1 MLKIPTEVSVKP
13 KGKTVHSLSHF
24 SRPDPSEKTSK
35 MNTSARQ
42 KLDIFID
49 NNKLSM
55 FDKNSSMSQRSHE
68 DSYRSGYS
76 SEKLTRSLLDV
87 KETKNKLRVVE
98 PSIKV
103 KQPPKIESKKPQE
116 GEKMQP
122 QFTETAAYSHSE

>member
-87 KETKNKLRVVE
+87 KET
-98 PSIKV
+98 
-103 KQPPKIESKKPQE
+103 SK
-116 GEKMQP
+116 
-122 QFTETAAYSHSE
+122 